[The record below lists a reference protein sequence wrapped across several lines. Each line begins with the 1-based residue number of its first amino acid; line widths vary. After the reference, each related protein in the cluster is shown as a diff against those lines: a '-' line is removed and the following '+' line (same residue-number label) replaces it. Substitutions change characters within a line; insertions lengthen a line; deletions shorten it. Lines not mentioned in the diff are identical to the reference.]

1 MLESESLRLIIV
13 VTASLLLAFTL
24 FYLNRLALIKKQNEN
39 LDRLIEEKIKEISDQ
54 KAKIESQQVALL
66 KEKKKL
72 DGIFH
77 NIFPVDVAEELKSK
91 GKVSPKHYS
100 SVTVMFT
107 DIKSFTQIA
116 ETYRPTDLVKILDK
130 YFSKFDEIISKYRL
144 EKIKTIGDSY
154 MCAGGLPN
162 RNKTHPVDMTIAA
175 LEIQDWIIQ
184 LKKEFIAKGEDFL
197 DLKVGI
203 HTGEATA
210 GVVGKKRFAYDVW
223 GNTVNVAHRMEETGV
238 IEKVNISGRTHSLI
252 EPFFDVTYRGQL
264 PAKNKGVLSMYFV
277 DGIKSELSVDG
288 AGRQPTPMFWEYVN
302 LHFYSKM
309 DYRNLEKYVVS
320 FLAKNLPENLYYH
333 GLHHTLTVERA
344 VEEIALAEGVAGE
357 ELFYLKTA
365 ALLHDSGFTEAY
377 ENNEEIGAGI
387 AEKILP
393 NFGYN
398 EKQIE
403 QIKLLILAT
412 RVPQVPKT
420 HLEKIICDADLF
432 YLGSSQFHDIANAL
446 GRELLERKYVK
457 NIYEWDKIQIRFL
470 SEHVFHTEYAR
481 KKARPDK
488 LARLEE
494 IKERVMSPEKYTELG
509 LEISNPN

>member
-1 MLESESLRLIIV
+1 
-13 VTASLLLAFTL
+13 
-24 FYLNRLALIKKQNEN
+24 
-39 LDRLIEEKIKEISDQ
+39 
-54 KAKIESQQVALL
+54 
-66 KEKKKL
+66 
-72 DGIFH
+72 
-77 NIFPVDVAEELKSK
+77 
-91 GKVSPKHYS
+91 
-100 SVTVMFT
+100 
-107 DIKSFTQIA
+107 
-116 ETYRPTDLVKILDK
+116 KILDK

-162 RNKTHPVDMTIAA
+162 RNKTHPVDMVIAA

-210 GVVGKKRFAYDVW
+210 GVVGKRRFAYDVW

-238 IEKVNISGRTHSLI
+238 IEKVNISGRTHSLV
-252 EPFFDVTYRGQL
+252 EPFFDFTYRGQL

-277 DGIKSELSVDG
+277 DGIKRELSVDG
-288 AGRQPTPMFWEYVN
+288 AGRQPTQMFWEYVN

-309 DYRNLEKYVVS
+309 DYRNLEKYVIS

-344 VEEIALAEGVAGE
+344 VEEIALAEGISGE

-365 ALLHDSGFTEAY
+365 ALLHDAGFTESY
-377 ENNEEIGAGI
+377 ENNEELGAGI
-387 AEKILP
+387 AERILP

-403 QIKLLILAT
+403 EIRHLILAT
-412 RVPQVPKT
+412 KVPQVPKT

-432 YLGSSQFHDIANAL
+432 YLGSEEFHDIANAL

-457 NIYEWDKIQIRFL
+457 NMYEWDKIQVRFL

-481 KKARPDK
+481 KKARPQK

-494 IKERVMSPEKYTELG
+494 IKERVMSPEKYPELA
-509 LEISNPN
+509 LENSNPN

>member
-1 MLESESLRLIIV
+1 MLESEGLRLIIV
-13 VTASLLLAFTL
+13 VSASLLLAFTI
-24 FYLNRLALIKKQNEN
+24 FYLNRLTLIKRQKID
-39 LDRLIEEKIKEISDQ
+39 LDRLVTEKIEEISEA
-54 KAKIESQQVALL
+54 KAKIESQQYALL
-66 KEKKKL
+66 KEKKRIDSIL
-72 DGIFH
+72 H
-77 NIFPVDVAEELKSK
+77 NIFPVDVAEELKTK

-154 MCAGGLPN
+154 MCAGGLPT
-162 RNKTHPVDMTIAA
+162 RNKTHPVDMVVAA
-175 LEIQDWIIQ
+175 LEIQEWIIQ

-238 IEKVNISGRTHSLI
+238 IEKVNISGRTHSLT
-252 EPFFDVTYRGQL
+252 EPFFDFTFRGQL

-277 DGIKSELSVDG
+277 DGIKRELSVNG
-288 AGRQPTPMFWEYVN
+288 EGKIPTPMFWEYVN
-302 LHFYSKM
+302 LHFYSRM
-309 DYRNLEKYVVS
+309 DYRNLEKYVIS

-344 VEEIALAEGVAGE
+344 VEEIALAEGIKGE

-365 ALLHDSGFTEAY
+365 ALLHDAGFTEAY
-377 ENNEEIGAGI
+377 ENNEAIGASI
-387 AEKILP
+387 AERILP
-393 NFGYN
+393 NFGYG
-398 EKQIE
+398 EAQIE
-403 QIKLLILAT
+403 EIKHLILAT

-420 HLEKIICDADLF
+420 PLEKIICDADLF
-432 YLGSSQFHDIANAL
+432 YLGSDEFHDTANAL
-446 GRELLERKYVK
+446 GRELIERKYVK
-457 NIYEWDKIQIRFL
+457 NMLEWDKIQIRFL

-481 KKARPDK
+481 KKARPNK

-494 IKERVMSPEKYTELG
+494 IKERV
-509 LEISNPN
+509 SNPSLYPDLLLEGSNTL